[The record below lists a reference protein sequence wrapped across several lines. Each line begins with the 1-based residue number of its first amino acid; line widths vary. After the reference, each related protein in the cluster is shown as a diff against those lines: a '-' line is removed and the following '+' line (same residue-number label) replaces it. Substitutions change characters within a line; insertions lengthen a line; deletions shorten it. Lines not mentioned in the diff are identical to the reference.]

1 MSRRI
6 SKEVEN
12 RAIENKER
20 VSFRKIPKIGQLVQK
35 SPRKFSENPEIGEFP
50 KNEPFNRKFWKFWKE
65 TQLNGTEIPDRKCL
79 ASKHFRTRRVNTELH
94 AVN

>member
-1 MSRRI
+1 MSRSI

-50 KNEPFNRKFWKFWKE
+50 KNEPFNRKFWKE
-65 TQLNGTEIPDRKCL
+65 SQLNGTEIPGRKRR

>member
-1 MSRRI
+1 MTRRI

-12 RAIENKER
+12 RAIEENSGR
-20 VSFRKIPKIGQLVQK
+20 VDNWCRSLLT
-35 SPRKFSENPEIGEFP
+35 KFLENPEIGEFS
-50 KNEPFNRKFWKFWKE
+50 KNEIFNRKFWKFWKE